1 MMATIIGID
10 LGTTNSE
17 VAVVEDGQPRII
29 TDKAGNK
36 MLPSVVG
43 MGLDNEILVG
53 EAALN
58 QYALYPERTIKSIK
72 RSMGFAQKVE
82 MAGEVYSPEEI
93 SAIILRRLKEI
104 AEADLQQSLSQ
115 AVVTVPA
122 YFNDAQRQATR
133 DAGEIAG
140 LDVVRIINEPTA
152 AALSYEAAAKQG
164 KRILIYDLGGGTFDV
179 SVVEMQGGVV
189 EVLASHGDNHLGGDD
204 FDQRIM
210 EFIREELVYRYG
222 IQLSQLKNARQ
233 VEAKLLRAAVAAKE
247 KLSSQ
252 PFACIEAEYLTMW
265 KDAPFNLSLEISR
278 DEYEVM
284 ITSYIDKTLDAVHR
298 AMKDSGLSPAAL
310 DEILLVGGSTRTPLV
325 SWRLKEA
332 LGIEPRCEVDPDFCV
347 ATGAAI
353 QAAMIAGEKVSS
365 VLVDITLYTFGTSIY
380 GDLDGIPYAHQYVP
394 IIRKNTPIPAKKSE
408 VFFTIEDNQKTVD
421 IKIYQGE
428 DPDALKNSLI
438 GEFTVEGL
446 SKSQAPSPIVMTLDL
461 DLDGILHVV
470 ATEKKTGLAKSV
482 EIKNAAIRMESGVF
496 ESAQKRVA
504 GLFGT
509 EKAYESN
516 SGIPGDIQILLKK
529 ADELGETACDED
541 REVLERLS
549 KEISEKLIRSE
560 PGDLQVLIVQLT
572 DIVEFLKY

>member
-1 MMATIIGID
+1 MATIIGID

-82 MAGEVYSPEEI
+82 MAGEAYSPQEI